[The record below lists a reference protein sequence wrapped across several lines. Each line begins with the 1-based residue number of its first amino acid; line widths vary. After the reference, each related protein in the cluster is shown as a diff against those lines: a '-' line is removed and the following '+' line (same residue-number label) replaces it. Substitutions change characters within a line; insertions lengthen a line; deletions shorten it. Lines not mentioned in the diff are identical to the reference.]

1 MREIR
6 TKPSFVIDQLVP
18 STGVTL
24 IFGPPSSGKSTLLW
38 TMADAMRR
46 GKPFLGKYKTTKAL
60 TLLLNIDTPGA
71 VMWSRMHA
79 AGYEP
84 DFDICDF
91 ANHLNITTLRGEAP
105 EIYAALQK
113 RARRYQ
119 VIMVDTLSTITNGLS
134 LKDDWVPGVTISALR
149 SLFPTQAIIVLHHS
163 RKQSMGQF
171 GPIPPHREDA
181 LGSNL
186 WMAMVQSELQMYLKG
201 DHLAH
206 LRIAKSQVAPEAEG
220 DDVYVDETGCRVLPY
235 LPHDN
240 TQWLQRLSRAE
251 QSAVSIDPLYKT
263 KPIMERYLILGTLL
277 SPTCSAATVRR
288 WIKRSQYKMVT

>member
-18 STGVTL
+18 STGITL
-24 IFGPPSSGKSTLLW
+24 IFGPPSCGKSTMLW
-38 TMADAMRR
+38 TMADAIRR
-46 GKPFLGKYKTTKAL
+46 GKPFLGKYKTTKSL
-60 TLLLNIDTPGA
+60 TLLLNIDTPGS
-71 VMWSRMHA
+71 VIWSRMHA

-91 ANHLNITTLRGEAP
+91 ANHFDITALHATAP
-105 EIYAALQK
+105 DVYAALK
-113 RARRYQ
+113 HRARRYQ
-119 VIMVDTLSTITNGLS
+119 VIMIDTLSTITTGLS
-134 LKDDWVPGVTISALR
+134 LKEDWVPGMTVSALR
-149 SLFPTQAIIVLHHS
+149 GLFPNHAIIVLHHS

-171 GPIPPHREDA
+171 GPLPPHREDA

-220 DDVYVDETGCRVLPY
+220 DDVYVYETGCRILPY
-235 LPHDN
+235 LPQDS
-240 TQWLQRLSRAE
+240 TQWLQRLFRGE
-251 QSAVSIDPLYKT
+251 QAASSLDATYKT
-263 KPIMERYLILGTLL
+263 KPLMERYTILGTLL
-277 SPTCSAATVRR
+277 SPVCSGATVRR
-288 WIKRSQYKMVT
+288 WVKRSQYKMIT